1 MILFSTS
8 PYLRNTF
15 SKFNI
20 RPISEL
26 HSLLIT
32 VWICLVYRFLNDP
45 NIFHIT
51 LSPLFFPTS
60 NILPVKVYFA
70 DDYRSSYTK
79 FIIYQ
84 RTEAKSQEYPVV
96 ANFFVAHFDK
106 LNSSVNYS
114 ASLSTWDS
122 MVFLW
127 FSLADTAPIN
137 PALKVLKQLI
147 CLSITFYII

>member
-1 MILFSTS
+1 M
-8 PYLRNTF
+8 
-15 SKFNI
+15 
-20 RPISEL
+20 
-26 HSLLIT
+26 
-32 VWICLVYRFLNDP
+32 
-45 NIFHIT
+45 
-51 LSPLFFPTS
+51 
-60 NILPVKVYFA
+60 KVYFA
-70 DDYRSSYTK
+70 DDYRSNYTK

-84 RTEAKSQEYPVV
+84 RTEAKSQEYPIV

-114 ASLSTWDS
+114 ACTWDS
-122 MVFLW
+122 MVFLL